1 MTAYRRLTA
10 LPLLASLLRTTRR
23 LTSSRFSPSGKSL
36 PSSPL
41 VLTTPRRFAP
51 LTLLLIALL
60 ALGGVLLWSAPTEA
74 QTTTR
79 ILVSNV
85 GRGADD
91 SVSTSGNAH
100 AQLFHTAGATHGYT
114 LTSVIVVSED
124 TQGDDFDV
132 DICEVSSS
140 GFPTSRCTA
149 LTRPGSFTAGNL
161 KFTHPGL
168 FLEANTD
175 YTVVIK
181 QRGSQYVT
189 LDSTTSGRED
199 STGLTGWSIK
209 NKYDVKVSGD
219 WEHKSGSNE
228 AIQITVNGY
237 ETTANTR
244 ATGRPVVL
252 ASAEGA
258 GILFADTENIADA
271 NGLPIDT
278 SNTWVFFTWTYQW
291 VRVDGNTRT
300 NVGGNS
306 ASYQPVA
313 ADVGKRIMVRVSYT
327 DRGNF
332 SETVNSLP
340 FGPIV
345 EPDPLPA
352 STLVSN
358 TGQSSTTA
366 NITKRYALGFRL
378 GDHGQGYEISSVSI
392 DLAAAPSRLTVSLWS
407 GGVEGGFQPNSAYK
421 LFDFENPRSF
431 TAGLNKFTA
440 PAGAFAY
447 PNVNYFVVL
456 SGFGSTLSIKETT
469 SNNEDAGGETGAVIY
484 DDAAVRALSDTG
496 HWEISD
502 DRANVLRMAVEGSK
516 RVRGILASNY
526 TQSPINDKGTEDTSD
541 DVAGPPQEII
551 SVGDEIGFG
560 IELGAADRY
569 LIRGVSFNM
578 DDTNPSGSGFTN
590 PFDLRSGS
598 RTGTKQFSLTN
609 TRKAPGLPVW
619 TAPQGATVT
628 GASGGQEY
636 VFDHPVGQDT
646 GPERTR
652 RREATLER
660 VAGAFVDGVDDPAAA
675 GVSFTGAKG
684 DVALNYP
691 YMAVLGEPLN
701 AMVQNLGQTDNGSV
715 SVGATNRVV
724 SQEFTTGS
732 NDFGYRLQGIGV
744 NIEGGH
750 GDYPDNPASVSVAVH
765 EDARSRPGRKLFD
778 LVSPTDFAPGH
789 NFFEAPPG
797 THLAP
802 ETNYVMVWRYV
813 RGTTHRLQR
822 TASNGEDS
830 GAATG
835 SSIGDVFYLGADLDS
850 LSPHTNDIITGN
862 SLEIAVYTETN
873 TKSPFATDDT
883 EPETEG
889 PFVPFTFGDGY
900 TVTCSAPPAEH
911 CPTYDTIAGGD
922 RSFLSTTMTV
932 GRSQATVSGNTVTI
946 IGFNP
951 DTGTLGSNEF
961 TYRGTR
967 YSVVN
972 LARAQIDTGSL
983 TLDSLN
989 FTIAPLFPTTFEPD
1003 LALELGGQRFL
1014 LSEANQSIDLFR
1026 NVTRSAWSNHG
1037 LTWAEDDSVSVKL
1050 VGPPLPNAYGYR
1062 TIWNALMTAGQHP
1075 TIPTRR
1081 GYWEGTALGSL
1092 TNDMIVTGRDESIR
1106 VGTPDQ
1112 PRYPWTGYE
1121 IEAIYSSGS
1130 TITIEFDSNN
1140 YPTADE
1146 TAGWTLTLGGGVEL
1160 PFADATQDSTNPEQW
1175 DFSHNPGWSAGD
1187 QVVVSI
1193 RNDEVQNRVGQTAG
1207 EEERAGEVKFKS
1219 RRYTSQDISNNIV
1232 YGKTHFSYDH
1242 EPDKFGPADGWELRR
1257 LNVTTDKTGDTDP
1270 VWITATFRTHGSGA
1284 AGRAWQGYWEGQF
1297 DDFHTLFLRWIY
1309 NVDGKGKGEA
1319 TYTLPL
1325 RAANGIARSQS
1336 GRDVTFTWERTYK
1349 EFQRKHLD
1357 LANHAA
1363 MSAHMLAPPQPATA
1377 RAGGEGGDGDNPQSQ
1392 YYVPTTVT
1400 SVDFTSNPGSDHVYG
1415 VGDTIQVTVAFSE
1428 DVTVVYEGS
1437 KRHAAKVDLG
1447 MGGQTR
1453 TAHYARTE
1461 GNRVILEYTVVPGD
1475 EETFALLL
1483 PPNSLRLDIRDLGSK
1498 NWKRQSW
1505 IRDPEGRDVHLDHNG
1520 LGSAAHRVD
1529 AVAPDFASALVSTD
1543 GTQVAVSFDESI
1555 RSPAILRAWGVQT
1568 SLLQSL
1574 TLDVWVDGELAARSD
1589 AAVSGDTVTLTMAE
1603 PVTQGQT
1610 VAVSYDNLFVETG
1623 ESILEDLYGNNVLT
1637 FTGQPVTNG
1646 STLADVERPDGGLTL
1661 SRTDLKID
1669 EGQSG
1674 AYTVALASQP
1684 ASDVTVAI
1692 GQRPPGRAT
1701 VSPASLTF
1709 TADNWNTPQT
1719 VTITSTEDANYVD
1732 RWVLL
1737 RHVATGDSY
1746 GASAAAW
1753 LILRDTYNVGT
1764 TPPNTRAT
1772 GRPTIGGTPQVGQ
1785 TLTVDTS
1792 GISDADG
1799 LTHASYTYLYQWI
1812 RNNANIAGQTE
1823 STYTLVDADQG
1834 KTIKVKV
1841 SFTDDANNAES
1852 RISQAT
1858 EAVAPPPNTPATGEP
1873 TISGTPQVRRTLT
1886 VDTSAIED
1894 ADGLENAV
1902 FRYRWFAT
1910 KSSTTREIAGE
1921 TDSTYKLVPA
1931 NEGHTFHVEV
1941 SFTDDR
1947 GYSETLTSAA
1957 TEAVAAAAPNSEPT
1971 GLPAVN
1977 GTPRV
1982 GETLT
1987 ADTSA
1992 IDDPDGLEN
2001 VSYRYQWISS
2011 QAVID
2016 DVTGTSNILSI
2027 EMPGE
2032 TGQTYTLAP
2041 ADEGFTF
2048 QVKVS
2053 FTDDADYDES
2063 LTSAATVAVAPPPN
2077 TEPTGLPAVTGTPQ
2091 VGETL
2096 TADTSAIDD
2105 ADGLTNATFE
2115 YQWLHN
2121 QSVVDANTGTSY
2133 YINVE
2138 MPGETGST
2146 YELAPADKGRTFAV
2160 RVSFTDD
2167 RGHSESLTSGNTV
2180 IVAARPNSEPTGLP
2194 AITGTPQ
2201 VGQVLTADTSAI
2213 DDEDGL
2219 ENAVFRYQWFASKS
2233 GVILVLLGETSS
2245 TYTLAPTD
2253 EGYTFQVQVSFT
2265 DDADNQESLTSE
2277 ATVAVAAATA
2287 SASLTA
2293 GFQDLPDSH
2302 DGSTAFTF
2310 RVLFSEDVGISY
2322 VNMRD
2327 DAFSLSEG
2335 DVTGARRVDGRNDL
2349 WEITV
2354 EPDDDSDVG
2363 ITLPA
2368 NRSCTTTG
2376 AICTRED
2383 SPRQLT
2389 NSPTATVTGP
2399 AEAPPTNTSA
2409 AGAPT
2414 ISGTPQVEQ
2423 TLTADTSSITD
2434 EDGLTNV
2441 SYSYQWIAGGSDIA
2455 GATGSTYTLTS
2466 SEQGQTVQVRV
2477 TFTDDA
2483 DNEETLTSAATVAVA
2498 AAPNREAT
2506 GQPTIG
2512 GTPQVEETL
2521 TADTA
2526 NIADQ
2531 DGLTNVSYRYQ
2542 WIAGGS
2548 DIDGATGSTYTLT
2561 SSEQGKTIQ
2570 VRVTFTDDADNEE
2583 TLTSIATAA
2592 VVAAPA
2598 PLTASRPDSRFQSA
2612 RHNGADDRPQVI
2624 VAFSMAVA
2632 SFEKTTPSLSLTGAA
2647 VSNVR
2652 QHEEDG
2658 LDNAW
2663 IFFLDPDGSDDI
2675 VFNLLTGRPCDSGG
2689 ICTEGGTT
2697 LSGGVQVTL
2706 PGPEEE
2712 GEPDNPE
2719 PDDPNSPATGAPTIG
2734 GTPQVDQTLTA
2745 DTANIADEDGLTNVS
2760 YSYQWIAA
2768 GSDIDGATRASFTLT
2783 ASQQGKTIQVR
2794 VTFTDDRNNAETLTS
2809 IPTAEVSAAP
2819 VPLTVRLKVAA
2830 QATHDGSAE
2839 FTFEIEFSEEFGL
2852 GYATLRDHAFNV
2864 TGGSVETAQRTDK
2877 PSNISW
2883 RITVKPQGNGD
2894 VTIELPATTDCDAD
2908 GAICTGD
2915 GRKLSN
2921 SVSFTVSG
2929 PGQ

>member
-181 QRGSQYVT
+181 QIGSQYVT

-431 TAGLNKFTA
+431 TAGLNKFMA

-496 HWEISD
+496 HWVISD
-502 DRANVLRMAVEGSK
+502 DRANVLRLAVEGSK

-932 GRSQATVSGNTVTI
+932 GRSQVTVSGNTVTI

-983 TLDSLN
+983 TIDSLN

-1026 NVTRSAWSNHG
+1026 NVTRSSWSNHG

-1062 TIWNALMTAGQHP
+1062 TIWTALMTTDTIGSTAFVGYNRATASHAGD
-1075 TIPTRR
+1075 
-1081 GYWEGTALGSL
+1081 L
-1092 TNDMIVTGRDESIR
+1092 TNNLIVTGRDETVTI
-1106 VGTPDQ
+1106 GTPGQ
-1112 PRYPWTGYE
+1112 PRYPWIGYE
-1121 IEAIYSSGS
+1121 IEQISD
-1130 TITIEFDSNN
+1130 ITTQTQISFDRNA
-1140 YPTADE
+1140 YPSADE
-1146 TAGWTLTLGGGVEL
+1146 VAGWTLTLGGGVEL
-1160 PFADATQDSTNPEQW
+1160 PFADAQLAHATTPWVWQFT
-1175 DFSHNPGWSAGD
+1175 HAPGWSAGD
-1187 QVVVSI
+1187 QVLVSI

-1219 RRYTSQDISNNIV
+1219 RRYTSVDDNGNIV

-1284 AGRAWQGYWEGQF
+1284 AARAWQGYWEGQF

-1377 RAGGEGGDGDNPQSQ
+1377 RAGGEGGDGDTRQRQ
-1392 YYVPTTVT
+1392 YVPTTVT
-1400 SVDFTSNPGSDHVYG
+1400 SVDFTSNPGTDRVYG
-1415 VGDTIQVTVAFSE
+1415 LGDTIQVTVAFSD
-1428 DVTVVYEGS
+1428 DVTVSYNSS
-1437 KRHAAKVDLG
+1437 KKHAAEVDLEL
-1447 MGGQTR
+1447 GGQTR
-1453 TAHYARTE
+1453 TAHYARTD
-1461 GNRVILEYTVVPGD
+1461 GNKVILEYTVVPGD

-1483 PPNSLRLDIRDLGSK
+1483 PPSSLRLDVKVTETQTGTK
-1498 NWKRQSW
+1498 NWVRDSW
-1505 IRDPEGRDVHLDHNG
+1505 IRDSEGRDAVLDHIG
-1520 LGSAAHRVD
+1520 LGSTAHRVD
-1529 AVAPDFASALVSTD
+1529 AVSPEFASAQVSTD
-1543 GTQVAVSFDESI
+1543 GAQVAVTFNESI
-1555 RSPAILRAWGVQT
+1555 KSPAILRAFGVQT

-1574 TLDVWVDGELAARSD
+1574 ALDVRVDGEVAARSD

-1623 ESILEDLYGNNVLT
+1623 ESILEDLYGNNLLT
-1637 FTGQPVTNG
+1637 FTGQPATNG
-1646 STLADVERPDGGLTL
+1646 STLADVDRPDGGLAL

-1669 EGQSG
+1669 EGESG
-1674 AYTVALASQP
+1674 TYTVALASQP
-1684 ASDVTVAI
+1684 ADDVTVAI
-1692 GQRPPGRAT
+1692 GQRPTGRAT

-1737 RHVATGDSY
+1737 RHVATGDDY

-1753 LILRDTYNVGT
+1753 LILRDTYNVRT
-1764 TPPNTRAT
+1764 TPANTRAT
-1772 GRPTIGGTPQVGQ
+1772 GSPTIGGTPQVGQ

-1812 RNNANIAGQTE
+1812 RNNSKIADQTD
-1823 STYTLVDADQG
+1823 STYTLGLADEG
-1834 KTIKVKV
+1834 KTIKIKV
-1841 SFTDDANNAES
+1841 SFTDDAHNQES
-1852 RISQAT
+1852 RTSAPT
-1858 EAVAPPPNTPATGEP
+1858 EAVAPPPNTLATGEP
-1873 TISGTPQVRRTLT
+1873 TIGGTPQVRRTLT
-1886 VDTSAIED
+1886 VDASAIED
-1894 ADGLENAV
+1894 ADGMENAV
-1902 FRYRWFAT
+1902 FRYQWFAT
-1910 KSSTTREIAGE
+1910 KSSTTYEYAGE

-1931 NEGHTFHVEV
+1931 DEGHTFHVEV

-1947 GYSETLTSAA
+1947 GYSETLTSPA

-1971 GLPAVN
+1971 GLPSVN

-1992 IDDPDGLEN
+1992 IDDPDGLTS
-2001 VSYRYQWISS
+2001 VAYRYQWISS
-2011 QAVID
+2011 QTVID

-2027 EMPGE
+2027 EIPGE
-2032 TGQTYTLAP
+2032 TGQTYTLIP
-2041 ADEGFTF
+2041 DDEGSTF
-2048 QVKVS
+2048 QVRVT
-2053 FTDDADYDES
+2053 FTDDADYEQT
-2063 LTSAATVAVAPPPN
+2063 LTSEATVAVAPPPN

-2146 YELAPADKGRTFAV
+2146 YTLAPADKGRTFAV

-2167 RGHSESLTSGNTV
+2167 RGTTESLTSRSTV

-2201 VGQVLTADTSAI
+2201 VGQTLTADTSAI

-2219 ENAVFRYQWFASKS
+2219 ENAVFRYQWLASKS

-2277 ATVAVAAATA
+2277 ATEAVAAAA
-2287 SASLTA
+2287 QALLTA
-2293 GFQDLPDSH
+2293 AFQGLPDSH

-2310 RVLFSEDVGISY
+2310 RVLFSEDVGVSY

-2354 EPDDDSDVG
+2354 EPDDNSDVG

-2441 SYSYQWIAGGSDIA
+2441 SYSYQWLAGGSDIA
-2455 GATGSTYTLTS
+2455 GATGSTYTLTA
-2466 SEQGQTVQVRV
+2466 SEQGQTIQVRV

-2483 DNEETLTSAATVAVA
+2483 DNEETLTSAATVAVT

-2506 GQPTIG
+2506 GKPTIG

-2521 TADTA
+2521 TVDTS

-2531 DGLTNVSYRYQ
+2531 DGLTSVSYSYQ

-2548 DIDGATGSTYTLT
+2548 DIGGATGSTYTLT
-2561 SSEQGKTIQ
+2561 ASEQGKTIQ

-2583 TLTSIATAA
+2583 TLTSAATAE
-2592 VVAAPA
+2592 VTAAPV

-2624 VAFSMAVA
+2624 VTFSMAVA

-2647 VSNVR
+2647 VRSVR

-2658 LDNAW
+2658 LENAW

-2675 VFNLLTGRPCDSGG
+2675 VFSLVTGQACGSGG

-2712 GEPDNPE
+2712 EQEEAGDDQQTPE
-2719 PDDPNSPATGAPTIG
+2719 SPPPAPTS
-2734 GTPQVDQTLTA
+2734 LTA
-2745 DTANIADEDGLTNVS
+2745 TVNADGHIVLSWTAPNDDSITGYQVLRRRPSEGESALLVYVADTEST
-2760 YSYQWIAA
+2760 
-2768 GSDIDGATRASFTLT
+2768 AT
-2783 ASQQGKTIQVR
+2783 
-2794 VTFTDDRNNAETLTS
+2794 TFTDTGVTAGVKHVYRVKAINAAGLS
-2809 IPTAEVSAAP
+2809 GWSNYVNPTP
-2819 VPLTVRLKVAA
+2819 
-2830 QATHDGSAE
+2830 
-2839 FTFEIEFSEEFGL
+2839 
-2852 GYATLRDHAFNV
+2852 
-2864 TGGSVETAQRTDK
+2864 
-2877 PSNISW
+2877 
-2883 RITVKPQGNGD
+2883 
-2894 VTIELPATTDCDAD
+2894 
-2908 GAICTGD
+2908 
-2915 GRKLSN
+2915 
-2921 SVSFTVSG
+2921 
-2929 PGQ
+2929 

>member
-41 VLTTPRRFAP
+41 VLTASRRIAP
-51 LTLLLIALL
+51 KLLLLIALL
-60 ALGGVLLWSAPTEA
+60 ALGGVLLWSMPAQA
-74 QTTTR
+74 QTTSR
-79 ILVSNV
+79 VLVTNL
-85 GRGADD
+85 GQGADD

-100 AQLFHTAGATHGYT
+100 AQLFNTGNAMHGYT
-114 LTSVIVVSED
+114 LTSVVVPSED

-132 DICEVSSS
+132 DICEVNDD

-161 KFTHPGL
+161 VFTHPGL
-168 FLEANTD
+168 VLDANTN
-175 YTVVIK
+175 YTVVIT
-181 QRGSQYVT
+181 QVGTGSVE
-189 LDSTTSGRED
+189 LDSTTSGGED
-199 STGLTGWSIK
+199 SAGLAGWSIK
-209 NKYDVKVSGD
+209 NKFDVKISGD

-278 SNTWVFFTWTYQW
+278 SNTWVFFNWTYQW

-313 ADVGKRIMVRVSYT
+313 ADVGKRIMVRVSFT

-352 STLVSN
+352 SKLVSN

-407 GGVEGGFQPNSAYK
+407 GGVEGGFQPNTAYK
-421 LFDFENPRSF
+421 LFDFANPSSL
-431 TAGLNKFTA
+431 AVGLNKFTA

-496 HWEISD
+496 HWVISD

-516 RVRGILASNY
+516 RVRGILASSY
-526 TQSPINDKGTEDTSD
+526 TQSPIDDKGTVDTSD
-541 DVAGPPQEII
+541 DNPGPPQEII

-578 DDTNPSGSGFTN
+578 DDTNASGSGFTN

-701 AMVQNLGQTDNGSV
+701 AMVQNLGETDNGHV

-724 SQEFTTGS
+724 SQAFRTGTRK
-732 NDFGYRLQGIGV
+732 FGYRLQGIGV
-744 NIEGGH
+744 NIEGSGSN
-750 GDYPDNPASVSVAVH
+750 YPDSPTSVSVAVH
-765 EDARSRPGRKLFD
+765 EYSSMKPGDKLFD
-778 LVSPTDFAPGH
+778 LVSPGEFAPGH
-789 NFFEAPPG
+789 SFFEAPPG

-802 ETNYVMVWRYV
+802 ETFYVMVWRYV
-813 RGTTHRLQR
+813 RGTTHRLQQ
-822 TASNGEDS
+822 TESDAEDGEDV
-830 GAATG
+830 GEATAPY
-835 SSIGDVFYLGADLDS
+835 IEDAFYLGADLVS
-850 LSPHTNDIITGN
+850 LSEDLGGN
-862 SLEIAVYTETN
+862 SLEIAVYTEVN

-883 EPETEG
+883 EPEPEG
-889 PFVPFTFGDGY
+889 PFVPYTFGDGY
-900 TVTCSAPPAEH
+900 KVTCSAPPAEH
-911 CPTYDTIAGGD
+911 CPTYDSFAGGD
-922 RSFLSTTMTV
+922 RTLLSTTMTV
-932 GRSQATVSGNTVTI
+932 GRSHQTGGLGTVIPVFGYSSE
-946 IGFNP
+946 
-951 DTGTLGSNEF
+951 TGTLGSNEF
-961 TYRGTR
+961 IYRGTT
-967 YSVVN
+967 YSITN
-972 LARAQIDTGSL
+972 LATIQIVIGTL
-983 TLDSLN
+983 TFDSLN
-989 FTIAPLFPTTFEPD
+989 LKIFPQFPSTFD
-1003 LALELGGQRFL
+1003 RGLALELGVQRLL
-1014 LSEANQSIDLFR
+1014 LSEATQNVDLFR
-1026 NVTRSAWSNHG
+1026 NTTGFVWDNPGST
-1037 LTWAEDDSVSVKL
+1037 LEEDDTVSVKITL
-1050 VGPPLPNAYGYR
+1050 PPLPNAYGYR
-1062 TIWNALMTAGQHP
+1062 TIWTALMTAEADP
-1075 TIPTRR
+1075 NATTFF
-1081 GYWEGTALGSL
+1081 GYEEGDFGEI
-1092 TNDMIVTGRDESIR
+1092 TNNLMVLGRDESIR
-1106 VGTPDQ
+1106 VGTPGQ
-1112 PRYPWTGYE
+1112 PRYPWIGYE
-1121 IEAIYSSGS
+1121 IDQLQGDPNGTYLYFKHGSHPEPEEA
-1130 TITIEFDSNN
+1130 
-1140 YPTADE
+1140 
-1146 TAGWTLTLGGGVEL
+1146 AGWTLTLGGGIEL
-1160 PFADATQDSTNPEQW
+1160 PFADATNLPGSSHQW
-1175 DFSHNPGWSAGD
+1175 AFSHVPGWSAGD
-1187 QVVVSI
+1187 QVLVSI

-1219 RRYTSQDISNNIV
+1219 RRSTSVSGGNIV

-1242 EPDKFGPADGWELRR
+1242 EPDKFGPADGWELRS
-1257 LNVTTDKTGDTDP
+1257 LTVTTDKTGDTDP
-1270 VWITATFRTHGSGA
+1270 VWITATFRTSGSGA

-1309 NVDGKGKGEA
+1309 HEDGKGKGEA

-1325 RAANGIARSQS
+1325 RAASRIGLSQS

-1349 EFQRKHLD
+1349 EFQRRHLD
-1357 LANHAA
+1357 LANHSD

-1377 RAGGEGGDGDNPQSQ
+1377 RLTVVDDGETQSNV
-1392 YYVPTTVT
+1392 YDPVTVT
-1400 SVDFTSNPGSDHVYG
+1400 GVKFTSNPGSDLVYG
-1415 VGDTIQVTVAFSE
+1415 LGDTIQVTVAFSE
-1428 DVTVVYEGS
+1428 DVTVGYVDS
-1437 KRHAAKVDLG
+1437 KKHAAEVDLE

-1483 PPNSLRLDIRDLGSK
+1483 PPNSLRLDIRDRGSK

-1505 IRDPEGRDVHLDHNG
+1505 IRDSEGRDVHLDHNA
-1520 LGSAAHRVD
+1520 LGDTGHRVD
-1529 AVAPDFASALVSTD
+1529 AVSPEFASAQVSAD
-1543 GTQVAVSFDESI
+1543 GTQVAVTFNESI
-1555 RSPAILRAWGVQT
+1555 KSPAILRAWGVQT

-1646 STLADVERPDGGLTL
+1646 STLADVERPDGGLAL

-1674 AYTVALASQP
+1674 TYTVALASQP

-1692 GQRPPGRAT
+1692 GQRPTGRAT

-1764 TPPNTRAT
+1764 TPANNRAT
-1772 GRPTIGGTPQVGQ
+1772 GRPTIDGTSQVGQ

-1823 STYTLVDADQG
+1823 STYTLVDADEG

-1858 EAVAPPPNTPATGEP
+1858 EAVAPPPNTPATGDP
-1873 TISGTPQVRRTLT
+1873 IIDGTPQVRRTLT
-1886 VDTSAIED
+1886 VDTWAIED

-1910 KSSTTREIAGE
+1910 KSSTTHEYAGE

-1931 NEGHTFHVEV
+1931 DEGHTFHVEV

-1957 TEAVAAAAPNSEPT
+1957 TEAVVAAAPNSEPT

-2001 VSYRYQWISS
+2001 VIYEYQWVRTRT
-2011 QAVID
+2011 VID

-2027 EMPGE
+2027 EIPGE
-2032 TGQTYTLAP
+2032 TGQTYTLIP
-2041 ADEGFTF
+2041 DDEGSTF
-2048 QVKVS
+2048 QVRVT
-2053 FTDDADYDES
+2053 FTDDADYEQT
-2063 LTSAATVAVAPPPN
+2063 LTSEATVAVAPPPN

-2121 QSVVDANTGTSY
+2121 QSVLDANTGTYY

-2138 MPGETGST
+2138 D
-2146 YELAPADKGRTFAV
+2146 AGRDRFDLHTCPSRQGPDLRGQGLLHRRPRAQ
-2160 RVSFTDD
+2160 RVPDQPQYGD
-2167 RGHSESLTSGNTV
+2167 RGSQAEFRADGPARHHGD
-2180 IVAARPNSEPTGLP
+2180 AAGG
-2194 AITGTPQ
+2194 A
-2201 VGQVLTADTSAI
+2201 
-2213 DDEDGL
+2213 
-2219 ENAVFRYQWFASKS
+2219 
-2233 GVILVLLGETSS
+2233 
-2245 TYTLAPTD
+2245 
-2253 EGYTFQVQVSFT
+2253 
-2265 DDADNQESLTSE
+2265 DAD
-2277 ATVAVAAATA
+2277 
-2287 SASLTA
+2287 
-2293 GFQDLPDSH
+2293 
-2302 DGSTAFTF
+2302 
-2310 RVLFSEDVGISY
+2310 
-2322 VNMRD
+2322 
-2327 DAFSLSEG
+2327 
-2335 DVTGARRVDGRNDL
+2335 
-2349 WEITV
+2349 
-2354 EPDDDSDVG
+2354 
-2363 ITLPA
+2363 
-2368 NRSCTTTG
+2368 
-2376 AICTRED
+2376 
-2383 SPRQLT
+2383 
-2389 NSPTATVTGP
+2389 
-2399 AEAPPTNTSA
+2399 
-2409 AGAPT
+2409 
-2414 ISGTPQVEQ
+2414 
-2423 TLTADTSSITD
+2423 
-2434 EDGLTNV
+2434 
-2441 SYSYQWIAGGSDIA
+2441 
-2455 GATGSTYTLTS
+2455 
-2466 SEQGQTVQVRV
+2466 
-2477 TFTDDA
+2477 
-2483 DNEETLTSAATVAVA
+2483 
-2498 AAPNREAT
+2498 
-2506 GQPTIG
+2506 
-2512 GTPQVEETL
+2512 
-2521 TADTA
+2521 
-2526 NIADQ
+2526 
-2531 DGLTNVSYRYQ
+2531 
-2542 WIAGGS
+2542 
-2548 DIDGATGSTYTLT
+2548 
-2561 SSEQGKTIQ
+2561 
-2570 VRVTFTDDADNEE
+2570 
-2583 TLTSIATAA
+2583 
-2592 VVAAPA
+2592 
-2598 PLTASRPDSRFQSA
+2598 
-2612 RHNGADDRPQVI
+2612 
-2624 VAFSMAVA
+2624 
-2632 SFEKTTPSLSLTGAA
+2632 
-2647 VSNVR
+2647 
-2652 QHEEDG
+2652 
-2658 LDNAW
+2658 
-2663 IFFLDPDGSDDI
+2663 
-2675 VFNLLTGRPCDSGG
+2675 
-2689 ICTEGGTT
+2689 GGTT
-2697 LSGGVQVTL
+2697 
-2706 PGPEEE
+2706 P
-2712 GEPDNPE
+2712 
-2719 PDDPNSPATGAPTIG
+2719 
-2734 GTPQVDQTLTA
+2734 
-2745 DTANIADEDGLTNVS
+2745 
-2760 YSYQWIAA
+2760 
-2768 GSDIDGATRASFTLT
+2768 R
-2783 ASQQGKTIQVR
+2783 
-2794 VTFTDDRNNAETLTS
+2794 
-2809 IPTAEVSAAP
+2809 
-2819 VPLTVRLKVAA
+2819 PLTTR
-2830 QATHDGSAE
+2830 
-2839 FTFEIEFSEEFGL
+2839 
-2852 GYATLRDHAFNV
+2852 
-2864 TGGSVETAQRTDK
+2864 TG
-2877 PSNISW
+2877 
-2883 RITVKPQGNGD
+2883 
-2894 VTIELPATTDCDAD
+2894 
-2908 GAICTGD
+2908 
-2915 GRKLSN
+2915 
-2921 SVSFTVSG
+2921 
-2929 PGQ
+2929 

>member
-1 MTAYRRLTA
+1 MTTSRRLA
-10 LPLLASLLRTTRR
+10 PLPLLASLLRTTRR

-140 GFPTSRCTA
+140 EFPTSRCTA

-181 QRGSQYVT
+181 QIGSQYVT

-237 ETTANTR
+237 ETTANTP

-352 STLVSN
+352 SKLVSN

-496 HWEISD
+496 YWGISD

-526 TQSPINDKGTEDTSD
+526 TQSPIDDKGTVDTSD
-541 DVAGPPQEII
+541 DNPGPPQEII
-551 SVGDEIGFG
+551 SVGDRIGFG

-701 AMVQNLGQTDNGSV
+701 AMVQNLGQTDNGYAEIG
-715 SVGATNRVV
+715 GANARVV
-724 SQEFTTGS
+724 TQGFRTG
-732 NDFGYRLQGIGV
+732 NNEFGYRVKGIGV
-744 NIEGGH
+744 ELEGSDGRV
-750 GDYPDNPASVSVAVH
+750 PDNPNSVSVAVH
-765 EDARSRPGRKLFD
+765 ADSGSKPGRKLFD
-778 LVSPTDFAPGH
+778 LVSPTDFSAGH
-789 NFFEAPPG
+789 VFFEAPPN

-802 ETNYVMVWRYV
+802 DTHIVLVWRYN
-813 RGTTHRLQR
+813 RGALHRLQL
-822 TASNGEDS
+822 TASIAEDS

-835 SSIGDVFYLGADLDS
+835 SFVSNSHFLGADVNNLTEDPNQEP
-850 LSPHTNDIITGN
+850 LQ
-862 SLEIAVYTETN
+862 IAVYAEVNTEA
-873 TKSPFATDDT
+873 PFTIPVPEP

-889 PFVPFTFGDGY
+889 PFVPYTFGDGY
-900 TVTCSAPPAEH
+900 KVTCSAPPAEH
-911 CPTYDTIAGGD
+911 CPTYDTIAGGQ
-922 RSFLSTTMTV
+922 RTIWSATMTV
-932 GRSQATVSGNTVTI
+932 GPEPGPFSTRLGYGHLQDPILLTYT
-946 IGFNP
+946 P
-951 DTGTLGSNEF
+951 YGTLDDTTFTSNSSQYTIEQI
-961 TYRGTR
+961 RLSS
-967 YSVVN
+967 SVLLRLV
-972 LARAQIDTGSL
+972 LTTGIGAHANNL
-983 TLDSLN
+983 TLHVGNQQFAFADALESSSGKAWQWLD
-989 FTIAPLFPTTFEPD
+989 APL
-1003 LALELGGQRFL
+1003 
-1014 LSEANQSIDLFR
+1014 N
-1026 NVTRSAWSNHG
+1026 WSVG
-1037 LTWAEDDSVSVKL
+1037 DSVALKIT
-1050 VGPPLPNAYGYR
+1050 GPPLPNAYGYR
-1062 TIWNALMTAGQHP
+1062 TIWTALMTAGQHP

-1309 NVDGKGKGEA
+1309 HEDGKGKGEA

-1325 RAANGIARSQS
+1325 RAASRIGLSQS

-1349 EFQRKHLD
+1349 EFQRRHLD
-1357 LANHAA
+1357 LANHSD

-1377 RAGGEGGDGDNPQSQ
+1377 RLTVVDDGETQSNV
-1392 YYVPTTVT
+1392 YDPVTVT
-1400 SVDFTSNPGSDHVYG
+1400 GVKFTSNPGSDLVYG
-1415 VGDTIQVTVAFSE
+1415 LGDTIQVTIAFSE
-1428 DVTVVYEGS
+1428 DVTVTYDGS
-1437 KRHAAKVDLG
+1437 KKHAAEVDLE

-1475 EETFALLL
+1475 EEPFALLL
-1483 PPNSLRLDIRDLGSK
+1483 PPNSLRLDIRDRGSK
-1498 NWKRQSW
+1498 SWQRASW
-1505 IRDPEGRDVHLDHNG
+1505 IRDSEGRDVHLDHNV
-1520 LGSAAHRVD
+1520 LGSQAHRVD
-1529 AVAPDFASALVSTD
+1529 AVSPEFASARVSTD
-1543 GTQVAVSFDESI
+1543 GAQVAVTFNESI

-1674 AYTVALASQP
+1674 TYTVALASQP
-1684 ASDVTVAI
+1684 AADVTVEI
-1692 GQRPPGRAT
+1692 SQRPTGRAT
-1701 VSPASLTF
+1701 VSLASLTF

-1737 RHVATGDSY
+1737 RHVATGDDY

-1764 TPPNTRAT
+1764 TPANNRAT
-1772 GRPTIGGTPQVGQ
+1772 GRPTIGGTSQVGQ

-1823 STYTLVDADQG
+1823 STYTLVDADEG

-1858 EAVAPPPNTPATGEP
+1858 EAVAPPPNTPATGDP
-1873 TISGTPQVRRTLT
+1873 IIDGTPQVRRTLT
-1886 VDTSAIED
+1886 VDTWAIED

-1910 KSSTTREIAGE
+1910 KSSTTHEYAGE

-1931 NEGHTFHVEV
+1931 DEGHTFHVEV

-1957 TEAVAAAAPNSEPT
+1957 TEAVVAAAPNSEPT

-2001 VSYRYQWISS
+2001 VIYEYQWVRTRT
-2011 QAVID
+2011 VID

-2027 EMPGE
+2027 EIPGE
-2032 TGQTYTLAP
+2032 TGQTYKLAP
-2041 ADEGFTF
+2041 ADEGSTF

-2053 FTDDADYDES
+2053 FTDDADYEQT
-2063 LTSAATVAVAPPPN
+2063 LTSEATVAVAPPPN

-2091 VGETL
+2091 VDETL

-2121 QSVVDANTGTSY
+2121 QSVLDDNTGTYY

-2138 MPGETGST
+2138 VPGETGST
-2146 YELAPADKGRTFAV
+2146 YTLAPADKGRTFAV

-2167 RGHSESLTSGNTV
+2167 RGHSESLTSGSTV

-2201 VGQVLTADTSAI
+2201 VGQTLTADTSAI

-2219 ENAVFRYQWFASKS
+2219 TTVSYEYRWFAIKTVVDENTGFSLDVISLLS
-2233 GVILVLLGETSS
+2233 GDTSS
-2245 TYTLAPTD
+2245 TYTLGPAD
-2253 EGYTFQVQVSFT
+2253 AGYTFTVRVTFT
-2265 DDADNQESLTSE
+2265 DDEGNNESLTSE
-2277 ATVAVAAATA
+2277 ATEAVAATAPTAPQSLSVATGDQDQELEA
-2287 SASLTA
+2287 SWQAPSSNGGSAVTGYKVQWKEATDSWDTAADVSEATETGTTYTITDLSGGVEYAVRVIATNDVGDGPASTEAKGTPAGGVSEAENSAPTGLPGISGTPQVDQTLTADTSPIDDEDGLTNVSYSYQWIAGGSDIAGATGSTYTLTSSDQGQTIQVRVTFTDDADNEETLTSAATVEVAGAGPAPLTA

-2455 GATGSTYTLTS
+2455 GATGSTYTLTA

-2483 DNEETLTSAATVAVA
+2483 DNEETLTSEATAEVT
-2498 AAPNREAT
+2498 AAP
-2506 GQPTIG
+2506 
-2512 GTPQVEETL
+2512 V
-2521 TADTA
+2521 
-2526 NIADQ
+2526 
-2531 DGLTNVSYRYQ
+2531 
-2542 WIAGGS
+2542 
-2548 DIDGATGSTYTLT
+2548 
-2561 SSEQGKTIQ
+2561 
-2570 VRVTFTDDADNEE
+2570 
-2583 TLTSIATAA
+2583 
-2592 VVAAPA
+2592 

-2612 RHNGADDRPQVI
+2612 RHKGADDRPQVI
-2624 VAFSMAVA
+2624 VAFSLPVA
-2632 SFEKTTPSLSLTGAA
+2632 SFEKTTPSVSLTGAT
-2647 VSNVR
+2647 VRSVR

-2658 LDNAW
+2658 LENAW
-2663 IFFLDPDGSDDI
+2663 MFFLDPDGSDDI
-2675 VFNLLTGRPCDSGG
+2675 VFSLVTGQACGSGG

-2697 LSGGVQVTL
+2697 LSEGVQVTL

-2712 GEPDNPE
+2712 EQEETG
-2719 PDDPNSPATGAPTIG
+2719 DDQQTPQSPPPAPTG
-2734 GTPQVDQTLTA
+2734 LTA
-2745 DTANIADEDGLTNVS
+2745 TVNADGHIVLSWTAPNDDSITGYQILRRLPSEGESALLVYVADTEST
-2760 YSYQWIAA
+2760 
-2768 GSDIDGATRASFTLT
+2768 AT
-2783 ASQQGKTIQVR
+2783 
-2794 VTFTDDRNNAETLTS
+2794 TFTDTGVTAGVKHVYRVKAINTAGLSGWSNYVN
-2809 IPTAEVSAAP
+2809 PTP
-2819 VPLTVRLKVAA
+2819 
-2830 QATHDGSAE
+2830 
-2839 FTFEIEFSEEFGL
+2839 
-2852 GYATLRDHAFNV
+2852 
-2864 TGGSVETAQRTDK
+2864 
-2877 PSNISW
+2877 
-2883 RITVKPQGNGD
+2883 
-2894 VTIELPATTDCDAD
+2894 
-2908 GAICTGD
+2908 
-2915 GRKLSN
+2915 
-2921 SVSFTVSG
+2921 
-2929 PGQ
+2929 

>member
-181 QRGSQYVT
+181 QRGSQHVT

-306 ASYQPVA
+306 ARYQPVA

-345 EPDPLPA
+345 EPDPRPA
-352 STLVSN
+352 SKLVSN

-407 GGVEGGFQPNSAYK
+407 GGIEGGFQPNSAYK
-421 LFDFENPRSF
+421 LFDFANPSSF
-431 TAGLNKFTA
+431 RAGLNKFTA

-456 SGFGSTLSIKETT
+456 SGFGSTLSIKQTT

-496 HWEISD
+496 YWRISD
-502 DRANVLRMAVEGSK
+502 DRTSVLRMAVEGSK
-516 RVRGILASNY
+516 RARGILASSY
-526 TQSPINDKGTEDTSD
+526 TQSPIDDKGTVDTSD
-541 DVAGPPQEII
+541 DDPGPEQEII

-636 VFDHPVGQDT
+636 VFDHPVGEDT

-652 RREATLER
+652 RREATLQR

-684 DVALNYP
+684 DVALDYP

-701 AMVQNLGQTDNGSV
+701 AMVQNLGQTDNSHV
-715 SVGATNRVV
+715 SADATNRVV
-724 SQEFTTGS
+724 SQQFTTGS

-744 NIEGGH
+744 NIEGGS
-750 GDYPDNPASVSVAVH
+750 GNYPDNPTSVAVAVY
-765 EDARSRPGRKLFD
+765 EDAFRRPGKKLFD
-778 LVSPTDFAPGH
+778 LVSPGEFAAGH

-802 ETNYVMVWRYV
+802 DTSYVMVWKYV

-822 TASNGEDS
+822 TSSNGEDS

-850 LSPHTNDIITGN
+850 LSPHTNDIVTGN

-911 CPTYDTIAGGD
+911 CPTYDSYAGGD
-922 RSFLSTTMTV
+922 HTLLSATMTV
-932 GRSQATVSGNTVTI
+932 GTFDATVSGNTVTT
-946 IGFNP
+946 IGYSA
-951 DTGTLGSNEF
+951 DTGKLAFSEF

-967 YSVVN
+967 YSVVI
-972 LARAQIDTGSL
+972 LGRARIDTGSL

-989 FTIAPLFPTTFEPD
+989 FTISPLFPTTFHPK

-1014 LSEANQSIDLFR
+1014 LSEATQNIDLFR
-1026 NVTRSAWSNHG
+1026 NITRFSWNNHG
-1037 LTWAEDDSVSVKL
+1037 LTWTENQTVAVKITE
-1050 VGPPLPNAYGYR
+1050 PPLPNAYGYR
-1062 TIWNALMTAGQHP
+1062 TIWNALMTAD
-1075 TIPTRR
+1075 TIGSTAFV
-1081 GYWEGTALGSL
+1081 GYNRATASHAGDL
-1092 TNDMIVTGRDESIR
+1092 TNNLIVTGRDETVTI
-1106 VGTPDQ
+1106 GTPGQ
-1112 PRYPWTGYE
+1112 PRYPWIGYE
-1121 IEAIYSSGS
+1121 IEQISD
-1130 TITIEFDSNN
+1130 ITTQTQISFDRNA
-1140 YPTADE
+1140 YPSADE
-1146 TAGWTLTLGGGVEL
+1146 VAGWTLTLGGGVEL
-1160 PFADATQDSTNPEQW
+1160 PFADAQLAHATTPWVWQFT
-1175 DFSHNPGWSAGD
+1175 HAPGWSAGD
-1187 QVVVSI
+1187 QVLVSI

-1309 NVDGKGKGEA
+1309 HEGGKGKGEA

-1336 GRDVTFTWERTYK
+1336 GRDVTFTWVLTYK
-1349 EFQRKHLD
+1349 EFQRRHLD
-1357 LANHAA
+1357 LANHSER
-1363 MSAHMLAPPQPATA
+1363 SAHMLAPPQPATA

-1400 SVDFTSNPGSDHVYG
+1400 SVDFASNPGSDHVYG

-1637 FTGQPVTNG
+1637 FTGQPATNG

-1684 ASDVTVAI
+1684 AADVTVAI
-1692 GQRPPGRAT
+1692 GQRPTGRAT

-1746 GASAAAW
+1746 GASAVAW

-1764 TPPNTRAT
+1764 TPANNRAT
-1772 GRPTIGGTPQVGQ
+1772 GSPAIGGTPQVGQ
-1785 TLTVDTS
+1785 TLTVDTIKHCRRRRVDPRVLHMALPMAAGPLGNPGCDGLHVHPGS
-1792 GISDADG
+1792 RGRRQDHKGQGLLHRRCAQPGEPHQRADGGGGATAKHLGNRGAHHRRDAPGAPDADG
-1799 LTHASYTYLYQWI
+1799 GHLGHRGRRRDGERRLQIPVVRHEVVHHAGNCGRDGLDLQAYPGGRGPHLPRGGLLHRRPRVQ
-1812 RNNANIAGQTE
+1812 R
-1823 STYTLVDADQG
+1823 DADQ
-1834 KTIKVKV
+1834 
-1841 SFTDDANNAES
+1841 
-1852 RISQAT
+1852 
-1858 EAVAPPPNTPATGEP
+1858 
-1873 TISGTPQVRRTLT
+1873 RRHGGGGGGRP
-1886 VDTSAIED
+1886 E
-1894 ADGLENAV
+1894 
-1902 FRYRWFAT
+1902 FRAH
-1910 KSSTTREIAGE
+1910 G
-1921 TDSTYKLVPA
+1921 
-1931 NEGHTFHVEV
+1931 
-1941 SFTDDR
+1941 
-1947 GYSETLTSAA
+1947 
-1957 TEAVAAAAPNSEPT
+1957 
-1971 GLPAVN
+1971 
-1977 GTPRV
+1977 
-1982 GETLT
+1982 
-1987 ADTSA
+1987 
-1992 IDDPDGLEN
+1992 
-2001 VSYRYQWISS
+2001 
-2011 QAVID
+2011 
-2016 DVTGTSNILSI
+2016 
-2027 EMPGE
+2027 
-2032 TGQTYTLAP
+2032 
-2041 ADEGFTF
+2041 
-2048 QVKVS
+2048 
-2053 FTDDADYDES
+2053 
-2063 LTSAATVAVAPPPN
+2063 
-2077 TEPTGLPAVTGTPQ
+2077 
-2091 VGETL
+2091 
-2096 TADTSAIDD
+2096 
-2105 ADGLTNATFE
+2105 
-2115 YQWLHN
+2115 
-2121 QSVVDANTGTSY
+2121 
-2133 YINVE
+2133 
-2138 MPGETGST
+2138 
-2146 YELAPADKGRTFAV
+2146 
-2160 RVSFTDD
+2160 
-2167 RGHSESLTSGNTV
+2167 
-2180 IVAARPNSEPTGLP
+2180 
-2194 AITGTPQ
+2194 
-2201 VGQVLTADTSAI
+2201 
-2213 DDEDGL
+2213 
-2219 ENAVFRYQWFASKS
+2219 
-2233 GVILVLLGETSS
+2233 
-2245 TYTLAPTD
+2245 
-2253 EGYTFQVQVSFT
+2253 
-2265 DDADNQESLTSE
+2265 
-2277 ATVAVAAATA
+2277 
-2287 SASLTA
+2287 
-2293 GFQDLPDSH
+2293 
-2302 DGSTAFTF
+2302 
-2310 RVLFSEDVGISY
+2310 
-2322 VNMRD
+2322 
-2327 DAFSLSEG
+2327 
-2335 DVTGARRVDGRNDL
+2335 
-2349 WEITV
+2349 
-2354 EPDDDSDVG
+2354 
-2363 ITLPA
+2363 
-2368 NRSCTTTG
+2368 
-2376 AICTRED
+2376 
-2383 SPRQLT
+2383 
-2389 NSPTATVTGP
+2389 
-2399 AEAPPTNTSA
+2399 
-2409 AGAPT
+2409 
-2414 ISGTPQVEQ
+2414 
-2423 TLTADTSSITD
+2423 
-2434 EDGLTNV
+2434 
-2441 SYSYQWIAGGSDIA
+2441 
-2455 GATGSTYTLTS
+2455 
-2466 SEQGQTVQVRV
+2466 
-2477 TFTDDA
+2477 
-2483 DNEETLTSAATVAVA
+2483 
-2498 AAPNREAT
+2498 
-2506 GQPTIG
+2506 
-2512 GTPQVEETL
+2512 
-2521 TADTA
+2521 
-2526 NIADQ
+2526 
-2531 DGLTNVSYRYQ
+2531 
-2542 WIAGGS
+2542 
-2548 DIDGATGSTYTLT
+2548 
-2561 SSEQGKTIQ
+2561 
-2570 VRVTFTDDADNEE
+2570 
-2583 TLTSIATAA
+2583 
-2592 VVAAPA
+2592 
-2598 PLTASRPDSRFQSA
+2598 
-2612 RHNGADDRPQVI
+2612 
-2624 VAFSMAVA
+2624 
-2632 SFEKTTPSLSLTGAA
+2632 PSL
-2647 VSNVR
+2647 
-2652 QHEEDG
+2652 H
-2658 LDNAW
+2658 
-2663 IFFLDPDGSDDI
+2663 
-2675 VFNLLTGRPCDSGG
+2675 
-2689 ICTEGGTT
+2689 
-2697 LSGGVQVTL
+2697 
-2706 PGPEEE
+2706 
-2712 GEPDNPE
+2712 
-2719 PDDPNSPATGAPTIG
+2719 
-2734 GTPQVDQTLTA
+2734 
-2745 DTANIADEDGLTNVS
+2745 
-2760 YSYQWIAA
+2760 
-2768 GSDIDGATRASFTLT
+2768 
-2783 ASQQGKTIQVR
+2783 
-2794 VTFTDDRNNAETLTS
+2794 
-2809 IPTAEVSAAP
+2809 
-2819 VPLTVRLKVAA
+2819 
-2830 QATHDGSAE
+2830 
-2839 FTFEIEFSEEFGL
+2839 
-2852 GYATLRDHAFNV
+2852 
-2864 TGGSVETAQRTDK
+2864 
-2877 PSNISW
+2877 
-2883 RITVKPQGNGD
+2883 
-2894 VTIELPATTDCDAD
+2894 
-2908 GAICTGD
+2908 
-2915 GRKLSN
+2915 
-2921 SVSFTVSG
+2921 
-2929 PGQ
+2929 

>member
-1 MTAYRRLTA
+1 MTAYRRLA
-10 LPLLASLLRTTRR
+10 PLPLLASLLRTTRR
-23 LTSSRFSPSGKSL
+23 LTSSRLSPSGKSL

-41 VLTTPRRFAP
+41 VLTTSRRIAP
-51 LTLLLIALL
+51 LPLLLIALL
-60 ALGGVLLWSAPTEA
+60 ALGGVLLWSMPAQA
-74 QTTTR
+74 QTAR

-199 STGLTGWSIK
+199 STGLTGWNIK

-352 STLVSN
+352 SKLVSN
-358 TGQSSTTA
+358 TGQSSSTTA

-578 DDTNPSGSGFTN
+578 DDTNASGSGFTN

-684 DVALNYP
+684 DVALDHP

-701 AMVQNLGQTDNGSV
+701 AMVQNLGQTDNGFV
-715 SVGATNRVV
+715 DVGGASAKVV
-724 SQEFTTGS
+724 SQEFRTGT
-732 NDFGYRLQGIGV
+732 NEFGYRVKGIGV
-744 NIEGGH
+744 EIEGSSNRV
-750 GDYPDNPASVSVAVH
+750 PDGPTSVSVSVH
-765 EDARSRPGRKLFD
+765 ASSGGKPGRKLFD
-778 LVSPTDFAPGH
+778 LVSPGEYAAGH
-789 NFFEAPPG
+789 VFFEAPPD

-802 ETNYVMVWRYV
+802 TTEVVLVWRHL
-813 RGTTHRLQR
+813 RGTGHRLHR
-822 TASNGEDS
+822 TTDNDEDS
-830 GAATG
+830 GKATL
-835 SSIGDVFYLGADLDS
+835 SIIANSYYLGADVNNLTEDS
-850 LSPHTNDIITGN
+850 NGN
-862 SLEIAVYTETN
+862 ALQIAVYAEANTEA
-873 TKSPFATDDT
+873 PFVIDVP
-883 EPETEG
+883 EPEPEDT
-889 PFVPFTFGDGY
+889 FVPFTFGDGY

-911 CPTYDTIAGGD
+911 CPTYDTVAGGQRTLLSATLTVGENPLIARPTLGYGHHVD
-922 RSFLSTTMTV
+922 PILLTYTPFGTLDNTTFTSNSTQYAIEDIFVTGSFLSLDLTPGLEADANKLTLHV
-932 GRSQATVSGNTVTI
+932 GTHQYA
-946 IGFNP
+946 FAD
-951 DTGTLGSNEF
+951 DTGFVVDHLSWVD
-961 TYRGTR
+961 
-967 YSVVN
+967 SVPN
-972 LARAQIDTGSL
+972 
-983 TLDSLN
+983 
-989 FTIAPLFPTTFEPD
+989 
-1003 LALELGGQRFL
+1003 
-1014 LSEANQSIDLFR
+1014 
-1026 NVTRSAWSNHG
+1026 WSVG
-1037 LTWAEDDSVSVKL
+1037 DSVSVKIT
-1050 VGPPLPNAYGYR
+1050 GPPLPNAYGYR
-1062 TIWNALMTAGQHP
+1062 TIWTALMTAEEVTRMVSGITL
-1075 TIPTRR
+1075 TIT
-1081 GYWEGTALGSL
+1081 GYRVESSQGAM
-1092 TNDMIVTGRDESIR
+1092 TNNLIVTGRDESIR

-1112 PRYPWTGYE
+1112 PRYPWTGYVIDGLFELTNE
-1121 IEAIYSSGS
+1121 IDLD
-1130 TITIEFDSNN
+1130 FDSNV

-1146 TAGWTLTLGGGVEL
+1146 AAGWTLTLGGGVEL
-1160 PFADATQDSTNPEQW
+1160 PFADATNKATSPHRWTFTHDPNWTDGQ
-1175 DFSHNPGWSAGD
+1175 
-1187 QVVVSI
+1187 QVLVSI
-1193 RNDEVQNRVGQTAG
+1193 RTDEVQNRVGQTAG
-1207 EEERAGEVKFKS
+1207 EEERAGEVRFKS
-1219 RRYTSQDISNNIV
+1219 RRSTQTDRANTIL

-1242 EPDKFGPADGWELRR
+1242 EPDKFGPADGWELRS
-1257 LNVTTDKTGDTDP
+1257 LTVTTDKTGDTDP
-1270 VWITATFRTHGSGA
+1270 VWIRATFRTHGSGA

-1309 NVDGKGKGEA
+1309 NEGGIGKGEV

-1325 RAANGIARSQS
+1325 RSANGIWLSNF
-1336 GRDVTFTWERTYK
+1336 GRDVTFTWVRTYK
-1349 EFQRKHLD
+1349 EFERRHLD
-1357 LANHAA
+1357 LANHSA
-1363 MSAHMLAPPQPATA
+1363 MSAHMLASPQPATA
-1377 RAGGEGGDGDNPQSQ
+1377 RAGGEEGDGDNLQRQ
-1392 YYVPTTVT
+1392 YVPTTVT
-1400 SVDFTSNPGSDHVYG
+1400 SVDFTSNPGSDRVYS

-1428 DVTVVYEGS
+1428 DVTVVYDGS
-1437 KRHAAKVDLG
+1437 KKHAAEVDLE

-1453 TAHYARTE
+1453 TAHYAQTD
-1461 GNRVILEYTVVPGD
+1461 GNRVIFEYTVVPGD

-1483 PPNSLRLDIRDLGSK
+1483 PPNSLRLNISGSETK
-1498 NWKRQSW
+1498 NWKRHSW
-1505 IRDPEGRDVHLDHNG
+1505 IRDSEGRDVHLDHNG
-1520 LGSAAHRVD
+1520 LGSTAHRVD
-1529 AVAPDFASALVSTD
+1529 AVSPEFASAQVSAD
-1543 GTQVAVSFDESI
+1543 GAQVAVTFDESI
-1555 RSPAILRAWGVQT
+1555 RSPARLRAWGLQT

-1574 TLDVWVDGELAARSD
+1574 ALDVWVDGELAARSD
-1589 AAVSGDTVTLTMAE
+1589 AAVSGDTITLTMAE

-1610 VAVSYDNLFVETG
+1610 VAVSHGNLFVQTG
-1623 ESILEDLYGNNVLT
+1623 ETILQDLRKNKLLP
-1637 FTGQPVTNG
+1637 FTGQPATNG
-1646 STLADVERPDGGLTL
+1646 STLADVERPDGGLAL

-1674 AYTVALASQP
+1674 TYTVALASQP
-1684 ASDVTVAI
+1684 ASDVTVEI
-1692 GQRPPGRAT
+1692 SQRPPGRAT

-1737 RHVATGDSY
+1737 RHVATGDDY

-1764 TPPNTRAT
+1764 TPANTRAT
-1772 GRPTIGGTPQVGQ
+1772 GRPTIDGTPQVGQ

-1799 LTHASYTYLYQWI
+1799 LTHASYTYLYQWV

-1823 STYTLVDADQG
+1823 STYTLVDADEG

-1841 SFTDDANNAES
+1841 SFTDDANNQES
-1852 RISQAT
+1852 RTSEAT

-1873 TISGTPQVRRTLT
+1873 IIDGTPQVRRTLT

-1902 FRYRWFAT
+1902 FRYQWFAT
-1910 KSSTTREIAGE
+1910 KSSTTREIAGG
-1921 TDSTYKLVPA
+1921 TGSTYKLVPA
-1931 NEGHTFHVEV
+1931 DEGHNFHVEV

-2001 VSYRYQWISS
+2001 VIYEYQWVRTRT
-2011 QAVID
+2011 VID

-2027 EMPGE
+2027 EIPGE
-2032 TGQTYTLAP
+2032 TGQTYKLAP
-2041 ADEGFTF
+2041 ADEGSTF

-2053 FTDDADYDES
+2053 FTDDADYEQT
-2063 LTSAATVAVAPPPN
+2063 LTSEATVAVAPPPN

-2091 VGETL
+2091 VDEML

-2121 QSVVDANTGTSY
+2121 QSVLDDNTGTYY

-2138 MPGETGST
+2138 VPGETGST
-2146 YELAPADKGRTFAV
+2146 YTLAPADKGRTFAV

-2167 RGHSESLTSGNTV
+2167 RGYSESLTSRSTV

-2201 VGQVLTADTSAI
+2201 VGETLTADTSAI

-2219 ENAVFRYQWFASKS
+2219 ENAVFRYQWLASKS

-2253 EGYTFQVQVSFT
+2253 EGSTFQVQVSFT

-2287 SASLTA
+2287 PAPLTA
-2293 GFQDLPDSH
+2293 AFQDLPDSH

-2483 DNEETLTSAATVAVA
+2483 DNEETLTS
-2498 AAPNREAT
+2498 
-2506 GQPTIG
+2506 
-2512 GTPQVEETL
+2512 
-2521 TADTA
+2521 
-2526 NIADQ
+2526 
-2531 DGLTNVSYRYQ
+2531 
-2542 WIAGGS
+2542 
-2548 DIDGATGSTYTLT
+2548 
-2561 SSEQGKTIQ
+2561 
-2570 VRVTFTDDADNEE
+2570 
-2583 TLTSIATAA
+2583 IATAE
-2592 VVAAPA
+2592 VTAAPV
-2598 PLTASRPDSRFQSA
+2598 PLKASRPDSRFQSA
-2612 RHNGADDRPQVI
+2612 RHKGADDRPQVI
-2624 VAFSMAVA
+2624 VAFSLAVA
-2632 SFEKTTPSLSLTGAA
+2632 SFEKTTPSLSLTGAS
-2647 VSNVR
+2647 VRSVR

-2663 IFFLDPDGSDDI
+2663 MFFLDPDGSDDI
-2675 VFNLLTGRPCDSGG
+2675 VFSLVTGQPCDSGG

-2706 PGPEEE
+2706 PGPDEE

-2734 GTPQVDQTLTA
+2734 GTPQVEQTLTA
-2745 DTANIADEDGLTNVS
+2745 DTSPIDDQDGLTNVS
-2760 YSYQWIAA
+2760 YSYQWIA
-2768 GSDIDGATRASFTLT
+2768 GGTDIEGATGSSYTLT
-2783 ASQQGKTIQVR
+2783 ASEQGKTVQVR
-2794 VTFTDDRNNAETLTS
+2794 VTFTDDADNEETLTS
-2809 IPTAEVSAAP
+2809 IATAEVTAAP
-2819 VPLTVRLKVAA
+2819 VPLTVSVTVSAPA
-2830 QATHDGSAE
+2830 SHDGSSE
-2839 FTFEIEFSEEFGL
+2839 FTFEIEFSEEFGIS
-2852 GYATLRDHAFNV
+2852 YATLRDHAFNV

-2877 PSNISW
+2877 PSNTSW

-2921 SVSFTVSG
+2921 SLSFTVAG